1 MALIDYAETG
11 KNDEWLEAFQD
22 AVYVTNLMSCA
33 LTAVRFF
40 SGCIYIYIYIYMLF
54 DSFQDVYIY
63 IYMCAVTVLC
73 FFTSHCLQTWS
84 RMFDSGLWCTWVCG
98 GGTQSRDSM

>member
-40 SGCIYIYIYIYMLF
+40 SGCIYIYIYMLF

-63 IYMCAVTVLC
+63 
-73 FFTSHCLQTWS
+73 LQTWS